1 MLAVMDETS
10 PSDSGGIYYVV
21 AATIILHED
30 SSQAR
35 DILRAVV
42 SEPGRKRPFHWHIEG
57 SDIRGRMIECL
68 GELGAVAHICVHY
81 PTGRKR
87 QELARAEG
95 IKTLLPLLLE
105 EGVDELLIESR
116 GEALVDNR
124 DKRVIIGTL
133 QRLGNPTL
141 SYDWRDKSDELL
153 WLADAV
159 CGSVREYLLGE
170 NNSYFE
176 QLRELG
182 VVTDPIYI
190 RS

>member
-1 MLAVMDETS
+1 MLAVMDETA

-21 AATIILHED
+21 AATIILHDD
-30 SSQAR
+30 SAQIRERLRGIISQ
-35 DILRAVV
+35 
-42 SEPGRKRPFHWHIEG
+42 PGRKRPFHWSVEG
-57 SDIRGRMIECL
+57 SEIRARMIACL
-68 GELGAVAHICVHY
+68 GEIGAVAHVCVHY

-87 QELARAEG
+87 QELARAHG
-95 IKTLLPLLLE
+95 IKTLLPLLLN

-124 DKRVIIGTL
+124 DKRVIVGTL
-133 QRLGNPTL
+133 QSLGNPTL
-141 SYDWRDKSDELL
+141 SYAWRDKSEELL

-159 CGSVREYLLGE
+159 CGSIRDYLMGE
-170 NNSYFE
+170 NSSSFE

-182 VVTDPIYI
+182 VVTEPIYI

>member
-35 DILRAVV
+35 EILRAVV

>member
-1 MLAVMDETS
+1 LVQWPTS
-10 PSDSGGIYYVV
+10 
-21 AATIILHED
+21 A
-30 SSQAR
+30 
-35 DILRAVV
+35 
-42 SEPGRKRPFHWHIEG
+42 F
-57 SDIRGRMIECL
+57 
-68 GELGAVAHICVHY
+68 
-81 PTGRKR
+81 TGRKR

-95 IKTLLPLLLE
+95 LKTLLPLLLE

-133 QRLGNPTL
+133 QRLGKPKL

-170 NNSYFE
+170 NSSYIE